1 MLDELGPPFLSTPSP
16 SLYIC
21 CPVARHAS
29 ILLFSE
35 HAFGGGAVEGGTK
48 RKKGLGGLI
57 YCGGR
62 GQKCPRT
69 GAEICNWLRDSTPR
83 KKKTE
88 TGKFTIV
95 YMWVCGVQGGEK
107 CAQPEEKKSQ
117 IASWPGCINK
127 TPYGCNTLGQSVL
140 LAQLC
145 KRLKEITGTVPQS
158 V

>member
-1 MLDELGPPFLSTPSP
+1 MSLDPLSCPPPSP

-57 YCGGR
+57 YCGGW

-83 KKKTE
+83 KKKNWQVHHS
-88 TGKFTIV
+88 V
-95 YMWVCGVQGGEK
+95 YVGLWGSGRREMCT
-107 CAQPEEKKSQ
+107 A
-117 IASWPGCINK
+117 
-127 TPYGCNTLGQSVL
+127 
-140 LAQLC
+140 
-145 KRLKEITGTVPQS
+145 
-158 V
+158 